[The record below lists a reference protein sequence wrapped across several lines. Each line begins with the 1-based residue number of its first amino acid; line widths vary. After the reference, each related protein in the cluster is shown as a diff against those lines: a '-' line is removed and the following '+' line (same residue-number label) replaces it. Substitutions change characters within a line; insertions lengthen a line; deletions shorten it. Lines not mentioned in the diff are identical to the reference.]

1 MSRGKRLHNTYTL
14 IISQFVFFSF
24 SQEKQVIRQFHYTA
38 WPDHGRPTSAT
49 PIIRMI
55 EMFREHRKRH
65 DIPFVIH
72 CSAGCG
78 RTGTIIAIDFAR
90 TMLMSKVCMQRN

>member
-1 MSRGKRLHNTYTL
+1 M
-14 IISQFVFFSF
+14 
-24 SQEKQVIRQFHYTA
+24 A

-65 DIPFVIH
+65 DIPFVVH

-78 RTGTIIAIDFAR
+78 RTGTIIAIDYAR
-90 TMLMSKVCMQRN
+90 IMLLSKVSTLSSVSLCL